1 MNNLLYSDVKGVG
14 HNVVLLHGWGMHG
27 GLWGKF
33 SELLSQHFQTHVLDL
48 PGFGF
53 SKNIE
58 NEFTLDALSESVEGY
73 IKTIKQPVILMG
85 WSLGGLIAQ
94 NILHRKNIMLDKVI
108 LIATTPSF
116 TKRKDWGC
124 AMEPSVFNAFS
135 NNLKL
140 DYKKTLKRFVSLQTR
155 GSDLARDELRE
166 LNKQLMERG
175 EPNIKALE
183 GGLKILSETDLRSK
197 NIDETPAMIVLGEKD
212 TLVPLAVKDEFANVF
227 INLEQLI
234 LENTGHAPFIS
245 NPDFCAEKIKHFINE

>member
-1 MNNLLYSDVKGVG
+1 MNNLLYSEVKGAG

-33 SELLSQHFQTHVLDL
+33 SELLSQNFQTHVLDL

-53 SKNIE
+53 SKNIG
-58 NEFTLDALSESVEGY
+58 NEFTLDALSEAVEDY

-94 NILHRKNIMLDKVI
+94 NILHRKNITLDKVI

-116 TKRKDWGC
+116 TKRYGWGC
-124 AMEPSVFNAFS
+124 AMEQSVFNAFTDD
-135 NNLKL
+135 LKL
-140 DYKKTLKRFVSLQTR
+140 DYKKTLKRFLSLQTR

-183 GGLKILSETDLRSK
+183 GGLKILSETDLRSE

-212 TLVPLAVKDEFANVF
+212 TLVPLAVKDEFAKTF
-227 INLEQLI
+227 TNLEQLI
-234 LENTGHAPFIS
+234 LENTGHAPFTS
-245 NPDFCAEKIKHFINE
+245 NPDFCAEKIKNFINE